1 MLNFKRRENLEK
13 KEDSNMKLE
22 TVVKLVK
29 DNTNIF
35 GLVNAKELIKQIQDN
50 YECLEMRIS
59 IIREPD
65 CKQDNQSIF
74 DTIIIPLVKAKEC
87 AFRMSL
93 DTLYVYSRSMFRLR
107 ILDRACCLING
118 QLSDKYKFKI
128 ETNYDVINEEHS
140 KRELS

>member
-1 MLNFKRRENLEK
+1 MLNFKRRENLER
-13 KEDSNMKLE
+13 EDSNMKLE

-65 CKQDNQSIF
+65 CKQDNKNIF
-74 DTIIIPLVKAKEC
+74 DTILIPLVKAKEC
-87 AFRMSL
+87 AYRISL

-118 QLSDKYKFKI
+118 QLSDKYKFKV

-140 KRELS
+140 KREIS